1 MPCTR
6 TWTSCGALPAQG
18 AKLQTVEAREDR
30 GLFEWAAK
38 ATLMQE
44 DSVCGRSLQRV
55 GAIEVGG
62 HITAEWLFPRSC
74 AAKVGEDEVNK
85 IRGVLGYCVAVD
97 RVGIVRVPTRWQG
110 R

>member
-6 TWTSCGALPAQG
+6 AWTSGGALPVQG
-18 AKLQTVEAREDR
+18 AKIQTVEAREDR
-30 GLFEWAAK
+30 GLLEWATK

-44 DSVCGRSLQRV
+44 DSVCGRGLQRIGV
-55 GAIEVGG
+55 VEVRE
-62 HITAEWLFPRSC
+62 HITVGWLFPRSC

-85 IRGVLGYCVAVD
+85 IRGVLGDRVAVD